1 MTNLNPYYFK
11 ELLKNDIIFTLHA
24 KELKSGL
31 KQKEYAFVGHSVCHG
46 TQISTSIKCIYMSCY
61 PYILVR
67 MCPGT
72 YLSQSHMCHPICHG
86 ILLPVAE
93 PSRAKYSQSLP
104 ASQDSSPSLLQR
116 LGTVSDRPQGSHAQR
131 ETFQMNQNTVMVTSI
146 IWVCIFFYINQISSY
161 SFSLFSIFSSK
172 AIL

>member
-11 ELLKNDIIFTLHA
+11 ELLKNDITFTLHA
-24 KELKSGL
+24 QELKSGL

-61 PYILVR
+61 PYILVH

-72 YLSQSHMCHPICHG
+72 YLSQSHMSLCHPICHG

-104 ASQDSSPSLLQR
+104 ASQDSTPSLLPR
-116 LGTVSDRPQGSHAQR
+116 LSTVSDRPQGSHAQR
-131 ETFQMNQNTVMVTSI
+131 ETFHMNQNTVMVTSI
-146 IWVCIFFYINQISSY
+146 I
-161 SFSLFSIFSSK
+161 
-172 AIL
+172 

>member
-1 MTNLNPYYFK
+1 MTNLNSYYFK
-11 ELLKNDIIFTLHA
+11 QLLKNDIIFTLQA
-24 KELKSGL
+24 KELKRGL
-31 KQKEYAFVGHSVCHG
+31 KQKEYAFVGHSVWHG
-46 TQISTSIKCIYMSCY
+46 TQISTTIKCIYMSCY

-72 YLSQSHMCHPICHG
+72 YLSQSHMSLCHPICHG

-93 PSRAKYSQSLP
+93 PSQAKYSQSLP
-104 ASQDSSPSLLQR
+104 ASQDSTPSLLPR

-146 IWVCIFFYINQISSY
+146 I
-161 SFSLFSIFSSK
+161 
-172 AIL
+172 

>member
-93 PSRAKYSQSLP
+93 PSRAKYSSPYLHHRTLLP
-104 ASQDSSPSLLQR
+104 PCFKGLVQCLTDLKVHMHKGR
-116 LGTVSDRPQGSHAQR
+116 LFR
-131 ETFQMNQNTVMVTSI
+131 
-146 IWVCIFFYINQISSY
+146 
-161 SFSLFSIFSSK
+161 
-172 AIL
+172 